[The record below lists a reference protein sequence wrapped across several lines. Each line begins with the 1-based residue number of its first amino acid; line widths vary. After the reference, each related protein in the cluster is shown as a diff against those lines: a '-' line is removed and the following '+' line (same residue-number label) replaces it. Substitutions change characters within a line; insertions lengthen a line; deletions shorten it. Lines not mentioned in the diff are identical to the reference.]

1 MVSKISSSFS
11 YFFIAGKRHH
21 DQSNLEKKALDW
33 GLAYSLRRKIHEH
46 ESGVVVRFTA
56 TAGKQSTDTIADSL
70 YIVTVTQ
77 R

>member
-1 MVSKISSSFS
+1 MVSKMSSSFS
-11 YFFIAGKRHH
+11 YLSIAGKRHH
-21 DQSNLEKKALDW
+21 DQNNLEKKALDW

-46 ESGVVVRFTA
+46 ESVVVGNMA